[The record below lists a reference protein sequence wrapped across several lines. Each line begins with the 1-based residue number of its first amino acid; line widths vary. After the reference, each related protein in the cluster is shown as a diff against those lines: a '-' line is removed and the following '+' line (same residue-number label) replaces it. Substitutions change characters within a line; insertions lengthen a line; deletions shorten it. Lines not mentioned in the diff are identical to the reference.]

1 MGLFRRP
8 GRHGGGR
15 RAARIALFACAMLS
29 PLAVP
34 QAADAALA
42 TCEPRKSGDPT
53 YHAGFVRS
61 TSGPVAYGVKATI
74 TAERGALCG
83 SDLSHYNFNTVYV
96 MLAEPYNP
104 DNPDPD
110 GIYGWAQVGYHRFA
124 NEVTYHYY
132 QYRHGNP
139 PPGAPTSDI
148 HTEFYFGTVA
158 GEVAYDYAVR
168 YHDPCECLV
177 MGIDGSII
185 KYSDFDPFVSWAGS
199 GPWSYQISGETRFK
213 ASDMPG
219 SPTDKVEI
227 TKMLLYSS
235 VNQYYT
241 MPCGALRAVNDNTTR
256 WATSQ
261 PSCNTGQI
269 WTK

>member
-1 MGLFRRP
+1 MGLFRRRGP
-8 GRHGGGR
+8 QGQGR

-42 TCEPRKSGDPT
+42 TCEPRKSDNPT

-61 TSGPVAYGVKATI
+61 TNGPVAYGVKATI
-74 TAERGALCG
+74 TAERGSLCA
-83 SDLSHYNFNTVYV
+83 SDLSKYNFNAVYV
-96 MLAEPYNP
+96 MVAEQAN
-104 DNPDPD
+104 DDPD
-110 GIYGWAQVGYHRFA
+110 RTFGWAQVGYHRFA
-124 NEVTYHYY
+124 NEATYHFY

-139 PPGAPTSDI
+139 PPGDSSADI
-148 HTEFYFGTVA
+148 HTEFYFGAVA
-158 GEVAYDYAVR
+158 GDVAYDYAVR
-168 YHDPCECLV
+168 YHDPCACLV
-177 MGIDGSII
+177 MGINGSII
-185 KYSDFDPFVSWAGS
+185 KYADFDPFVSWAGS
-199 GPWSYQISGETRFK
+199 GAWSYQISGETRFK

-241 MPCGALRAVNDNTTR
+241 MPCGALTAHNDNTTR

-261 PSCNTGQI
+261 PTCNTGQI